1 MPPLDIA
8 AVAIFFI
15 GWLFF
20 EPLLPL
26 MTGGRGVLNDDM
38 VVIRGAWMQAMAR
51 RDMRLMDS
59 QFLGHTLNSA
69 SFFGSANLI
78 VIAAVGGVLFGGETA
93 FRNIAQL
100 ELLEAGPRWLFELK
114 LALVVLALAR
124 GLLDF
129 IWSIRQMN
137 YSLAAIGALPD
148 GAAGEQRTRW
158 GDAIAQILNPALRS
172 FSRGVRAYY
181 FALAAVTW
189 MVGPVVFII
198 ATVGAIALLAW
209 RQSRSGS
216 ARGVRQV
223 RALIESEPAPTALA
237 EAMAHQAA
245 DPFKS

>member
-1 MPPLDIA
+1 MPLLDTA
-8 AVAIFFI
+8 AVAIFFA
-15 GWLFF
+15 GWLLF

-38 VVIRGAWMQAMAR
+38 VVVRGAWMQALAR
-51 RDMRLMDS
+51 CDMRLMDS

-93 FRNIAQL
+93 FRNVAQL
-100 ELLEAGPRWLFELK
+100 EVLEAGPRWLFELK
-114 LALVVLALAR
+114 FGLVVIALAR

-129 IWSIRQMN
+129 IWSIRQLN
-137 YSLAAIGALPD
+137 YCLAAVGALPD
-148 GAAGEQRTRW
+148 GAADEQRANW

-189 MVGPVVFII
+189 LVGPVTFIV
-198 ATVGAIALLAW
+198 ATVGSVALLAW

-216 ARGVRQV
+216 ARGVQQV
-223 RALIESEPAPTALA
+223 RALIEAEPVPPALA
-237 EAMAHQAA
+237 GMIAHQSA
-245 DPFKS
+245 DPFKP